1 VQRPIGATVVT
12 FDPARGVAEVEL
24 RSRYAFRDTSHLDAH
39 VRPHTPHSHTTR
51 RTRRTSANAAHARAR
66 QWVLWRDGEV
76 VGRGRLPEL
85 ALQPGGT
92 RRVALSL
99 NVDGVDTNGGSRGRG
114 DYWLDLSWNLKHEEP
129 WARAGHCVA
138 WEQCVATCH
147 DDDVAPTKAEAEA
160 EAETTVAAA
169 LVDRETDDE
178 LVVTNPT
185 AGWTLTFD
193 KRDGRVA
200 YSTTTV
206 RSACAVMCVCGGACA
221 VVRVL
226 CAVVRVV

>member
-1 VQRPIGATVVT
+1 
-12 FDPARGVAEVEL
+12 
-24 RSRYAFRDTSHLDAH
+24 
-39 VRPHTPHSHTTR
+39 
-51 RTRRTSANAAHARAR
+51 
-66 QWVLWRDGEV
+66 VLWRDGEV

-85 ALQPGGT
+85 VLQPGGT

-99 NVDGVDTNGGSRGRG
+99 NVEGVDTNGGSRGRG
-114 DYWLDLSWNLKHEEP
+114 DYWLDLSWNLKHDEP

-147 DDDVAPTKAEAEA
+147 DDDVAPANAEAEA
-160 EAETTVAAA
+160 TVAAA

-178 LVVTNPT
+178 LVVTNST

-206 RSACAVMCVCGGACA
+206 RRACA
-221 VVRVL
+221 VVCVRVRS
-226 CAVVRVV
+226 CACVRVV